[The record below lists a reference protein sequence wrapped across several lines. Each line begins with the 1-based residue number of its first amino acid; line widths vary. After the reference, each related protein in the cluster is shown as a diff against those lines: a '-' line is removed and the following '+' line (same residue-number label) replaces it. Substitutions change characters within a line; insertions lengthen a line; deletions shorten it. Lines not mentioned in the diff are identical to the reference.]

1 MENYNAEITEEKDE
15 AAKDNDSA
23 SKEIVNDINKSEESG
38 EKENKEPE
46 KKKRRKPDKKTVR
59 GFVCGAAAAAI
70 VIALVFALYMKIPLS
85 LGVSSPSDLS
95 SYKKITE
102 IVSIIEKNYMGDI
115 DEELMADYM
124 YLGLVSGLDDK
135 YSTYYTKEEYEQITT
150 KQQGNYT
157 GIGVTISVRTDDG
170 AIEILEVTEDGPAD
184 EAGVLAGD
192 VILAVNGKEVS
203 GMTSSEVS
211 SIISGAESDDIVL
224 KLYRE
229 DTDEELEITVT
240 RGLIE
245 SVIVWGGVIND
256 NIGYIAIDSFTAV
269 TATQFTQLLEE
280 LYEYD
285 IEGLI
290 LDLRDNSGGLVSAAC
305 DMLREFIPEGVLVY
319 TEDKNGSRSEYT
331 SESGNEIE
339 LPVVVIVNENTASAS
354 EIMVGALQDYG
365 VAVVVGAQTFGKGI
379 IQDVFKL
386 SDGSVIRLTVSH
398 YYTPNGNNIHGVG
411 VTPDIEVEY
420 NTDDGTDSQLEAAI
434 EALGL

>member
-339 LPVVVIVNENTASAS
+339 LPVVVIVNEYTASAS

>member
-150 KQQGNYT
+150 KQQGKYT
-157 GIGVTISVRTDDG
+157 VTGVTIPARTDDG
-170 AIEILEVTEDGPAD
+170 AIEILDVTEDGPAD

-269 TATQFTQLLEE
+269 PATQFTQLLEQ

>member
-1 MENYNAEITEEKDE
+1 M
-15 AAKDNDSA
+15 
-23 SKEIVNDINKSEESG
+23 
-38 EKENKEPE
+38 
-46 KKKRRKPDKKTVR
+46 
-59 GFVCGAAAAAI
+59 
-70 VIALVFALYMKIPLS
+70 
-85 LGVSSPSDLS
+85 
-95 SYKKITE
+95 
-102 IVSIIEKNYMGDI
+102 
-115 DEELMADYM
+115 
-124 YLGLVSGLDDK
+124 
-135 YSTYYTKEEYEQITT
+135 
-150 KQQGNYT
+150 
-157 GIGVTISVRTDDG
+157 TISARTDDG

-269 TATQFTQLLEE
+269 TATQFTQLLEQ